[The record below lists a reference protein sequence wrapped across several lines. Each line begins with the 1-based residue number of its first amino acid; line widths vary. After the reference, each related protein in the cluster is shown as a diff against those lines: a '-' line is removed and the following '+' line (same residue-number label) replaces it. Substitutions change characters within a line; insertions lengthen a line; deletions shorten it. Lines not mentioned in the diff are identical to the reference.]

1 MMMMMMMIIILSSD
15 DDHLVIINCKQKQ
28 KQMVPA
34 VGQLCDCMYHFVSF
48 CIIVSLYHHNLAQTL
63 YHPLLSLAE
72 GQFSDIKATT
82 ANELAMSK

>member
-1 MMMMMMMIIILSSD
+1 MIIILSSCHHKLQTETEAD
-15 DDHLVIINCKQKQ
+15 GASCR
-28 KQMVPA
+28 A
-34 VGQLCDCMYHFVSF
+34 VVRLHVSF

-82 ANELAMSK
+82 ADELAVSK